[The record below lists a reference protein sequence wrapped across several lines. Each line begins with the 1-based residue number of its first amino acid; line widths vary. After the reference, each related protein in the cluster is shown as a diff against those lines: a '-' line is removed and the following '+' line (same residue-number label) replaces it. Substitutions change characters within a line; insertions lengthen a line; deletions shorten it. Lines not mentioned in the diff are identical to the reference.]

1 MADSTSLKSTLETI
15 GTSLADVMGHTKKLE
30 EHLDKKLEEHLDAE
44 SEKLSQQLLSSLRA
58 RYAPFVNDISALAE
72 RASKMASMLIPLR
85 NKYLDSL
92 YPERNRMYL
101 EGASLGELD
110 FFKFLYNMLGRM
122 DHTLGTSINNITQIW
137 ADSRRVL
144 AVIRPI
150 AGHKPT
156 FGECQSA
163 EESGAR
169 LLRTIQTEFDNTMLK
184 FDELLR
190 DVYMHVKEE
199 YKRMRKQFLGRAAG
213 PPEQDRLEE
222 DFMQQMFG
230 FKRKQEMPA
239 LNPAMELIN
248 DNVMLTQFLMDLSEV
263 IPERH
268 EHTIPLYKNG
278 VATGR
283 TKTAKIIDES
293 HVDDAIEM
301 LTSAANAR
309 YLQHAENP
317 SKTLEIVFEV
327 LQDFH
332 ASYREFAEII
342 DRVMEKTS
350 SVTVMSRKG
359 TDFRSMSPSRIE
371 RQFLRINFLGLQP
384 AAEDVAPRNRM
395 ERDYSVARNKLLLHI
410 METVQKVL
418 GMPMQLPD
426 RPNIAEEIEGYLR
439 VRVHEAIEL
448 KAKVKEVIET
458 EQQRSLKR
466 NIQDDNEFYISK
478 GTGRIGELTLE
489 RASAPKIVYA
499 DVVGVSF
506 SKAKEHVEEVV
517 KVASHPHIMRLS
529 APRGDVRS
537 NLLLIGAYGAGK
549 TEFAKA
555 VGSDQRVIGVNI
567 ATADL
572 LTAYMH
578 ESVKNVKRMYDAA
591 ADLRKGS
598 RNTKPVGILLD
609 EFDRLFS
616 YGEGVNTAYDG
627 ARMEGTMQEMMDG
640 VLGYEGVF
648 LVAMTNVPKRIPE
661 AILRRFKYVDVVGQ
675 LTNAE
680 RAQLLKQFL
689 SRGLPL
695 HPMIGEED
703 YLRWA
708 EQLDH
713 APGDVLGKIADEVH
727 FKFMH
732 EMADKNPKR
741 VAGIERILSQRLRER
756 AAKPADREYLKK
768 ALAGHREID
777 AIEIDLA
784 IRTVTAQPQIQM
796 QIKKS
801 REVYRDADEI
811 MKGLS
816 RVDSSGLGFGAAKKS
831 ELWGRD

>member
-1 MADSTSLKSTLETI
+1 MADETPLKSTI
-15 GTSLADVMGHTKKLE
+15 QV
-30 EHLDKKLEEHLDAE
+30 LDIFQPAKNLDAHLDAE

-72 RASKMASMLIPLR
+72 RTRRMVHPSIDLR
-85 NKYLDSL
+85 EKYLNDL
-92 YPERNRMYL
+92 YPERVKMYL

-110 FFKFLYNMLGRM
+110 FFKFLYNMLGRIE
-122 DHTLGTSINNITQIW
+122 HTLGISIQNVIQINN
-137 ADSRRVL
+137 DSMRVL
-144 AVIRPI
+144 TALRPI
-150 AGHKPT
+150 AGHQPT
-156 FGECQSA
+156 YGECQAA
-163 EESGAR
+163 EEAGAR
-169 LLRTIQTEFDNTMLK
+169 LLRNVQSEFDNTMLK

-190 DVYMHVKEE
+190 DLYMHVREE

-222 DFMQQMFG
+222 EFMRQMFG
-230 FKRKQEMPA
+230 LQRKQEMPP
-239 LNPAMELIN
+239 LNPALELIDN
-248 DNVMLTQFLMDLSEV
+248 NVMLTQFLMDMAEV
-263 IPERH
+263 VPERH
-268 EHTIPLYKNG
+268 EHTVPLYKNG

-293 HVDDAIEM
+293 HVDDAVSM
-301 LTSAANAR
+301 FTAAAHEK
-309 YLQHAENP
+309 YLAHANNP
-317 SKTLEIVFEV
+317 SNTLKVVFET

-332 ASYREFAEII
+332 AGYRELAEII
-342 DRVMEKTS
+342 DRIMEKTS

-359 TDFRSMSPSRIE
+359 TDFRSMSPGRIE
-371 RQFLRINFLGLQP
+371 RQFLRINFLSLQP
-384 AAEDVAPRNRM
+384 SADDVAPRNRM

-410 METVQKVL
+410 KETVQKTL
-418 GMPMQLPD
+418 GMRVVD
-426 RPNIAEEIEGYLR
+426 RPNVAEETEEYLR
-439 VRVHEAIEL
+439 VRIHEAIEL

-458 EQQRSLKR
+458 EQQRNLKR

-478 GTGRIGELTLE
+478 GTGKIGELTLE
-489 RASAPKIVYA
+489 RAPAPRIVYK
-499 DVVGVSF
+499 DVVGASF
-506 SKAKEHVEEVV
+506 NKAKEHVEEVV

-529 APRGDVRS
+529 APRGDVKS

-555 VGSDQRVIGVNI
+555 VGSDPRVIGASI

-675 LTNAE
+675 LTKEE

-695 HPMIGEED
+695 HPAIGEDD
-703 YLRWA
+703 YMMWA

-732 EMADKNPKR
+732 EMADKSPKR
-741 VAGIERILSQRLRER
+741 VAEIERTLAQRLRER
-756 AAKPADREYLKK
+756 AHKPSDREYLKK
-768 ALAGHREID
+768 ALATHREID

-816 RVDSSGLGFGAAKKS
+816 RVDSSGLGFGAAKRS